1 MQDKLLIKCGK
12 CGIVELNMELWNCGI
27 NAELNSRINCWR
39 HTHQQITEFQNKS
52 VESSHG
58 RRVLFSFLIQ
68 SINLR
73 CILFRP
79 YQLVYL
85 DQKGYRLALDSTD
98 ESNYIEA
105 KSGVIEKTAGKLEAK
120 INSTSDSYARS
131 SNDSLVNG
139 YDETEAKSESERD
152 ESIDYNMGWDEFPE
166 EPKR

>member
-1 MQDKLLIKCGK
+1 M
-12 CGIVELNMELWNCGI
+12 
-27 NAELNSRINCWR
+27 
-39 HTHQQITEFQNKS
+39 
-52 VESSHG
+52 
-58 RRVLFSFLIQ
+58 
-68 SINLR
+68 R